1 MKPFISI
8 NGIAVPYPNQG
19 LEFIDTTAV
28 NSARNANGA
37 MVGQVVGRRQ
47 QKINNLVWASLPAKT
62 WALLLQQF
70 ENFHF
75 MCTYPDMVHNRWTTR
90 KMYAGDR
97 SAKPIHVD
105 RATGLPD
112 IYGPCK
118 VNIIDVGEEET

>member
-1 MKPFISI
+1 MEPFIRI

-28 NSARNANGA
+28 NSSRNANGV

-47 QKINNLVWASLPAKT
+47 QKINNLVWASLPAET

-70 ENFHF
+70 DNFYF
-75 MCTYPDMVHNRWTTR
+75 MCTYPDMVYNRWTTR
-90 KMYAGDR
+90 KMYPGDR
-97 SAKPIHVD
+97 SATPIHID
-105 RATGLPD
+105 METLLPD
-112 IYGPCK
+112 TYGPCK